1 MDAPY
6 RDVRTTMDTLET
18 LRLKVLFLEGQV
30 RALDA
35 MVQELRQPA
44 LQPKTY
50 SPTFVPPARYGLDG
64 WYQS

>member
-1 MDAPY
+1 
-6 RDVRTTMDTLET
+6 MDTLET